1 MQKKPLNS
9 LGLFLMRFKYTKEH
23 IDFLKNVVP
32 NRTLKEATRLFSNK
46 FNISMTTTKV
56 KSGVS
61 LCQKKAKKI
70 V

>member
-1 MQKKPLNS
+1 
-9 LGLFLMRFKYTKEH
+9 MRFKYTKEH